1 VCCQIVILPRKG
13 LDSYHDDDD
22 SATLR
27 RLELELYEDSKK
39 TDLLIAAAS

>member
-27 RLELELYEDSKK
+27 RLSTTWRPLEL
-39 TDLLIAAAS
+39 LLLL